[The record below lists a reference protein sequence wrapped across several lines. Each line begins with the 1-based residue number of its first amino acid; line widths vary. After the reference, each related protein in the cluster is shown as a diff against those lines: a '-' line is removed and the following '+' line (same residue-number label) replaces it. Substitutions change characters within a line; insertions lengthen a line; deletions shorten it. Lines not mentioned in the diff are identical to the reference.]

1 MKSLL
6 ALILILVFI
15 VECLSQQQQ
24 QDNNEDETEK
34 RADLEPNMQQSV
46 NAFNFVRRYF
56 KNRETLIIKKMIE
69 IWRKNGNQFTWGK
82 KKQPD
87 RLIGR

>member
-6 ALILILVFI
+6 ILILIQFLMVVCF
-15 VECLSQQQQ
+15 SQQQQ
-24 QDNNEDETEK
+24 ENNGDNEEK
-34 RADLEPNMQQSV
+34 VGLGANMQIV

-56 KNRETLIIKKMIE
+56 KNRETYAIKKMIE
-69 IWRKNGNQFTWGK
+69 VWRKNGTGLTYGK